1 MFIIL
6 VISTSLVISQD
17 TDDDIQLKAF
27 TNIMDG
33 KLNWGNEDKVLNYVE
48 LAEDPKGI
56 KYSYMKQLINKT
68 NIGSLPAEFTICS
81 SLHMKN
87 MVTKI
92 YFFQLYTVN
101 IFFFNWQ
108 FKLELCI

>member
-1 MFIIL
+1 MMSMMSMMSNNMFIIL

-56 KYSYMKQLINKT
+56 KYQYMKQLT
-68 NIGSLPAEFTICS
+68 NNTNTGSLPAEFTVCS

-101 IFFFNWQ
+101 IF
-108 FKLELCI
+108 